1 MQSKYLSIGAIT
13 RYLKAK
19 FDQDANL
26 QRVYL
31 KGEISNFKAHT
42 SGHFYFSL
50 KDETSKINAI
60 MFRSNAGKIS
70 FKPSDGM
77 KVLVSG
83 RISVY
88 EASGGYQIYVDEMEE
103 DGIGNLYEA
112 FEKLKQKLSSE
123 GLFDENHKLPIP
135 KYPKRIGVITASTGA
150 AIRDILTTIK
160 RRYPIC
166 EVILFP
172 TLVQGEGAKESIVS
186 NILRANDYDLDL
198 LIVGRGGGSIEDLWA
213 FNEEV
218 VARAIFDSKIPIISA
233 VGHEI
238 DFTISDFVADL
249 RAPTPTAAAELAVPN
264 LSDVVKYID
273 GLVIRLNESI
283 NKKVKFQ
290 RLYLD
295 SIKNSFV
302 IKNPMILFDNKKQ
315 NLDLLVEKIN
325 GLIIKNIDNKKEKM
339 DMIKKSYVIVNP
351 TFLYKD
357 VRAKLLNI
365 TNKLELLNPLGILSR
380 GYSITTNNG
389 VSVKSVFEVKKDDIL
404 KIRVT
409 DGVIDAKVTNLMEEK
424 KWVRKVLRIKL
435 RN

>member
-424 KWVRKVLRIKL
+424 K
-435 RN
+435 

>member
-77 KVLVSG
+77 KVLVTG

-198 LIVGRGGGSIEDLWA
+198 LIIGRGGGSIEDLWA

-424 KWVRKVLRIKL
+424 K
-435 RN
+435 

>member
-123 GLFDENHKLPIP
+123 GLFDEKHKLPIP

-424 KWVRKVLRIKL
+424 K
-435 RN
+435 

>member
-1 MQSKYLSIGAIT
+1 MQNRYLSIGAIT
-13 RYLKAK
+13 RYLKSK

-26 QRVYL
+26 QKVYL

-60 MFRSNAGKIS
+60 MFRSNASKVS
-70 FKPSDGM
+70 FKPTDGM

-83 RISVY
+83 RVSIY

-103 DGIGNLYEA
+103 DGVGNLYEA
-112 FEKLKQKLSSE
+112 FEKLKRKLSSE
-123 GLFDENHKLPIP
+123 GLFDEKHKVPIP
-135 KYPKRIGVITASTGA
+135 KYPKKVGVVTASTGA

-186 NILRANDYDLDL
+186 NIIKAKDYDLDV

-213 FNEEV
+213 FNEEI
-218 VARAIFDSKIPIISA
+218 VARTIYESDIPIISA
-233 VGHEI
+233 VGHEV

-264 LSDVVKYID
+264 LSEVVKYID
-273 GLVIRLNESI
+273 GLTIRLNESI

-290 RLYLD
+290 KLYLD

-302 IKNPMILFDNKKQ
+302 IKNPMIMFDNKRQK
-315 NLDLLVEKIN
+315 LDLLVDKIN
-325 GLIIKNIDNKKEKM
+325 NSILKNVDNKKKILAE
-339 DMIKKSYVIVNP
+339 IKSNYIIVNP
-351 TFLYKD
+351 NLLYKD
-357 VRAKLLNI
+357 FRVKLLNI

-380 GYSITTNNG
+380 GYSITS
-389 VSVKSVFEVKKDDIL
+389 VLDSSVKSINDVKTGDVIKV
-404 KIRVT
+404 RVT
-409 DGVIDAKVTNLMEEK
+409 DGLIKAEVTDLLEEK
-424 KWVRKVLRIKL
+424 
-435 RN
+435 NE

>member
-1 MQSKYLSIGAIT
+1 MQNRYLSIGAIT
-13 RYLKAK
+13 RYLKSK

-26 QRVYL
+26 QKVYL

-60 MFRSNAGKIS
+60 MFRSNASKVS
-70 FKPSDGM
+70 FKPTDGM

-83 RISVY
+83 RVSIY

-103 DGIGNLYEA
+103 DGVGNLYEA
-112 FEKLKQKLSSE
+112 FEKLKKKLSSE
-123 GLFDENHKLPIP
+123 GLFDEKHKVPIP
-135 KYPKRIGVITASTGA
+135 KYPKKVGVVTASTGA

-186 NILRANDYDLDL
+186 NIIKAKDYDLDV

-213 FNEEV
+213 FNEEI
-218 VARAIFDSKIPIISA
+218 VARAIYESDIPIISA
-233 VGHEI
+233 VGHEV

-264 LSDVVKYID
+264 LSEVVKYID
-273 GLVIRLNESI
+273 GLTIRLNESI

-290 RLYLD
+290 KLYLD

-302 IKNPMILFDNKKQ
+302 IKNPMIMFDNKRQK
-315 NLDLLVEKIN
+315 LDLLVDKIN
-325 GLIIKNIDNKKEKM
+325 NSILKNVDNKKKILAE
-339 DMIKKSYVIVNP
+339 IKSNYIIVNP
-351 TFLYKD
+351 NLLYKD
-357 VRAKLLNI
+357 FRMKLLNI

-380 GYSITTNNG
+380 GYSITS
-389 VSVKSVFEVKKDDIL
+389 VLDSSVKSINDVKTGDVIKV
-404 KIRVT
+404 RVT
-409 DGVIDAKVTNLMEEK
+409 DGLIKAEVTDLLEEK
-424 KWVRKVLRIKL
+424 
-435 RN
+435 NE